1 MAEIRFGPAGVPI
14 RFGSVKMDEAVRR
27 TAEELG
33 LGAFEMEFVYGA
45 RSKKEL
51 MESVRKE
58 AESKDVVISSHAP
71 YYVNLCNKEKMAS
84 NIRHLVSSAL
94 LTQHAGGWITVFH
107 PGFYQKKSPEE
118 AYKEAKRQI
127 MEVINEYKARGG
139 KGVLFGAETVGKK
152 SQFGGLQE
160 VVRLAQEVEGV
171 IPVIDFA
178 HLVAR
183 GDWRLKTKDD
193 YRKLFDYLEKEL
205 GREYVENIHAHFS
218 EIEYSEK
225 GEKRHLPLGTK
236 YEPDYRQLIEVMVE
250 HGYGGTII
258 SETPALEEDA
268 LKMKL
273 YYEKVR
279 S

>member
-1 MAEIRFGPAGVPI
+1 MADIRFGPAGVPI

-51 MESVRKE
+51 MDAVKAE
-58 AESKDVVISSHAP
+58 ADSHGMVISSHAP
-71 YYVNLCNKEKMAS
+71 YYVNLCNKDKQSS

-94 LTQHAGGWITVFH
+94 LTQYAGGWVTVFH
-107 PGFYQKKSPEE
+107 PGFYQKKTPEE
-118 AYKEAKRQI
+118 AYREAKRQI
-127 MEVINEYKARGG
+127 LNIINEYHAKGG

-152 SQFGGLQE
+152 SQFGGLKE

-171 IPVIDFA
+171 MPVIDFA
-178 HLVAR
+178 HLIAR
-183 GDWRLKTKDD
+183 EDWPLRTKDD
-193 YRKLFDYLEKEL
+193 YRRLFEYLEKEL

-218 EIEYSEK
+218 EIEYTEK
-225 GEKRHLPLGTK
+225 GERRHLPLGTK
-236 YEPDYRQLIEVMVE
+236 YEPDYRQLLEVMVE

-268 LKMKL
+268 LKMKA
-273 YYEKVR
+273 YYEQIK